1 MARYAGGGKASVE
14 GCQSIDAL
22 VSPRRRARLSCH
34 SEPVNTTHGC
44 TPNAGP
50 FGVNGDGKKPPWH

>member
-14 GCQSIDAL
+14 GCESIDTL
-22 VSPRRRARLSCH
+22 VSPRRRAPWSCH
-34 SEPVNTTHGC
+34 SEPLNTTHGC

-50 FGVNGDGKKPPWH
+50 LGINRDELKPTWR